1 MAEKDWAAILKDED
15 RIIANSDR
23 RFRYHCYSLES
34 MSEELTYQERS
45 IYIEDDFTEQLMME
59 DFIDTVRNEKLAYGL
74 RRLTDR
80 QRFTIELAFWE
91 GYQYKEIVSVQGDC
105 SHLWLLTGSG
115 HTSASKGLSPA
126 PQLLSEIS
134 ESKGSILVMLSL
146 PLPIPFKKFVRPLN

>member
-45 IYIEDDFTEQLMME
+45 IYIQDDFTEQLMVE

-80 QRFTIELAFWE
+80 QRFA
-91 GYQYKEIVSVQGDC
+91 KKPCHSPK
-105 SHLWLLTGSG
+105 LTANMVP
-115 HTSASKGLSPA
+115 TTYRRYAAASAAIRLTNPEPA
-126 PQLLSEIS
+126 
-134 ESKGSILVMLSL
+134 
-146 PLPIPFKKFVRPLN
+146 

>member
-80 QRFTIELAFWE
+80 QRFTAVIF
-91 GYQYKEIVSVQGDC
+91 GC
-105 SHLWLLTGSG
+105 
-115 HTSASKGLSPA
+115 SPA
-126 PQLLSEIS
+126 AVTLLLQRAFHRLRSFLAE
-134 ESKGSILVMLSL
+134 
-146 PLPIPFKKFVRPLN
+146 